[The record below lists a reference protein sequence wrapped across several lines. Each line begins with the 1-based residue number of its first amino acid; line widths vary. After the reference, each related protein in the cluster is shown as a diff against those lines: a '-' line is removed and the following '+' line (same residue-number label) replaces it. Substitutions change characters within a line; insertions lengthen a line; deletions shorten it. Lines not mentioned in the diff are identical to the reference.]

1 MTSRLSQIHNLCIDI
16 AGKSLSDRLK
26 VLSRFFIETDYG
38 FWPDG
43 SSLES
48 LDDFD
53 YSLNI
58 LDCVTFV
65 EVALA
70 LAKTEPLADFKEFK
84 QEFENIL
91 RLIHYANGQ
100 PNFVSRNHF
109 MSVDWILNNK
119 FIVEDVTLSLSDKAQ
134 MAEALI
140 DKLTW
145 IKRHKINKD
154 ANTDLPES
162 VVKKFQP
169 QISRL
174 PYIETEELLQNHSRF
189 QDNFPEYCIVN
200 IVRPNWDLT
209 EKIGT
214 HLNVSHLGFTFKDP
228 LTKQLSF
235 YHASN
240 DERMKV
246 VGDNLYDYMNRFR
259 DSPTIKGINVL
270 VITPGYHHAR

>member
-1 MTSRLSQIHNLCIDI
+1 MTKRLSELHKLCLEIKD
-16 AGKSLSDRLK
+16 KSLADRLQT
-26 VLSRFFIETDYG
+26 LSEFFIQTKYG

-43 SSLES
+43 SSFES
-48 LDDFD
+48 LDDFAYTLD
-53 YSLNI
+53 T

-70 LAKTEPLADFKEFK
+70 LAKTEPMSDLAEFT

-91 RLIHYANGQ
+91 RLIHYANGR

-119 FIVEDVTLSLSDKAQ
+119 FIVEDITSSLSSNAK

-145 IKRHKINKD
+145 IKRHKLNK
-154 ANTDLPES
+154 NSSDLPES
-162 VVKKFQP
+162 VLKKFQP

-174 PYIETEELLQNHSRF
+174 PYIETNELLAEPARF
-189 QDNFPEYCIVN
+189 QESFPDYSIVN

-228 LTKQLSF
+228 VSKQLSF

-240 DERMKV
+240 DDRMQVVKDTLYGYMERFK
-246 VGDNLYDYMNRFR
+246 

-270 VITPGYHHAR
+270 IITPGYHHAR

>member
-1 MTSRLSQIHNLCIDI
+1 MSIQLTKLHSLCLEV
-16 AGKSLSDRLK
+16 AGKPLYTRLQILSD
-26 VLSRFFIETDYG
+26 FFLGVEYG

-53 YSLNI
+53 YRLDI

-70 LAKTEPLADFKEFK
+70 LAKTEPLENFTEFK
-84 QEFENIL
+84 QEFENVL
-91 RLIHYANGQ
+91 RLIHYANGK

-119 FIVEDVTLSLSDKAQ
+119 FIVDDITCSLSDNAK

-145 IKRHKINKD
+145 VKRHKINK
-154 ANTDLPES
+154 NSSDLPES
-162 VVKKFQP
+162 VIKKFQP

-174 PYIETEELLQNHSRF
+174 PYIETNELLEQHLRF
-189 QDNFPEYCIVN
+189 QNTFPEYCIVN

-228 LTKQLSF
+228 LTQELSF

-240 DERMKV
+240 DDRFKV
-246 VGDNLYDYMNRFR
+246 VKDTLFGYMNRFK

-270 VITPGYHHAR
+270 IITPGYHHAG